1 MDMEQYPSDA
11 PVLRWGIK
19 RSFISYLS
27 RLPDGSVSAGAG
39 ASIVSGSY
47 FQFEPDG
54 GAPAD
59 AGAPADS
66 APAGVRRFR
75 GQVRLSGHHGMMSLF
90 VADPWLEFGAAGAVL
105 SVADPQQAPGGGAR
119 LELLR
124 LDLPAGTGSSG
135 TGLEPAAPGV
145 AGTGWKE
152 LRAQLAP
159 AAVELF
165 NGQYAAG
172 EEMDPVFLG
181 PA

>member
-1 MDMEQYPSDA
+1 MEQLPFDD

-27 RLPDGSVSAGAG
+27 RLPDGSVSADAG

-47 FQFEPDG
+47 FQFAPDG
-54 GAPAD
+54 GGPVGEAGSAD
-59 AGAPADS
+59 PGTAEDPT
-66 APAGVRRFR
+66 PAGVGTAGIRRFR

-90 VADPWLEFGAAGAVL
+90 VADPWLEFDAEGAVL
-105 SVADPQQAPGGGAR
+105 SVADPGQVPGSGAR
-119 LELLR
+119 LELLQ
-124 LDLPAGTGSSG
+124 LAVPVGPD
-135 TGLEPAAPGV
+135 V
-145 AGTGWKE
+145 AGTGWTE
-152 LRAQLAP
+152 LPAQLAP
-159 AAVELF
+159 AAVDLF

>member
-1 MDMEQYPSDA
+1 M
-11 PVLRWGIK
+11 
-19 RSFISYLS
+19 
-27 RLPDGSVSAGAG
+27 
-39 ASIVSGSY
+39 
-47 FQFEPDG
+47 
-54 GAPAD
+54 
-59 AGAPADS
+59 
-66 APAGVRRFR
+66 
-75 GQVRLSGHHGMMSLF
+75 RLSGHHGMMSLF

-105 SVADPQQAPGGGAR
+105 SVADPQRAPGGGAR

-124 LDLPAGTGSSG
+124 LAVPAKTGSSG
-135 TGLEPAAPGV
+135 TGTAGLEPAAPGF

>member
-1 MDMEQYPSDA
+1 VDIEQNPIDA

-27 RLPDGSVSAGAG
+27 RLPDGSVSAAAG

-54 GAPAD
+54 GASGAADESPAVS
-59 AGAPADS
+59 AGEVPV
-66 APAGVRRFR
+66 GVRKFR

-90 VADPWLEFGAAGAVL
+90 VADPWVEFGAEGAVL
-105 SVADPQQAPGGGAR
+105 SVADPQAAPGTGRR

-124 LDLPAGTGSSG
+124 LRLPGAAGAAGTDGNDW
-135 TGLEPAAPGV
+135 T
-145 AGTGWKE
+145 E
-152 LRAQLAP
+152 LPAQLAP

-165 NGQYAAG
+165 NGQYPAG

>member
-1 MDMEQYPSDA
+1 MGSEQFPSGA

-27 RLPDGSVSAGAG
+27 RLPDGSVSAEAG

-54 GAPAD
+54 GVSAADSEAPAAT
-59 AGAPADS
+59 AGEV
-66 APAGVRRFR
+66 PAGVRKFR

-90 VADPWLEFGAAGAVL
+90 VADPWLEFGADAAVL
-105 SVADPQQAPGGGAR
+105 SVADPHQAPGSGAR

-124 LDLPAGTGSSG
+124 LAVPGIAGTDW
-135 TGLEPAAPGV
+135 T
-145 AGTGWKE
+145 E
-152 LRAQLAP
+152 LPAQLAP

-172 EEMDPVFLG
+172 EEMDSVFLG
-181 PA
+181 REVLSN